1 MKAKEAVEAKI
12 LKKGNEPLFEW
23 LQGMQF
29 KLEMI
34 QEAEKG
40 LKETEDKVNRNQ
52 DRAFELMKGLHS
64 EPQTSGQGKALIKVE
79 VMKNNFSM
87 YLSNLSG
94 MASSSQDRVAEL
106 QTLSGCIH
114 VAATELIGQLNSV
127 KELAQEHS
135 RWLSR
140 FTNVH
145 VSSNEELIPIIV
157 AGRAYREKIEKGK
170 KSK

>member
-1 MKAKEAVEAKI
+1 MKAKEAKI

-29 KLEMI
+29 RLEII
-34 QEAEKG
+34 QEAKKR
-40 LKETEDKVNRNQ
+40 LKETEGKIKKTQ
-52 DRAFELMKGLHS
+52 SRAFELLKDLHS
-64 EPQTSGQGKALIKVE
+64 EPQNSGQGEAPIGIE
-79 VMKNNFSM
+79 IMKINFSM

-94 MASSSQDRVAEL
+94 VSSSSQDRVAEL

-114 VAATELIGQLNSV
+114 VAATELTSQLNSI
-127 KELAQEHS
+127 KELSQEDS
-135 RWLSR
+135 RWLLR
-140 FTNVH
+140 FTNVN

-157 AGRAYREKIEKGK
+157 VARAHRPKMEKGK